1 VTSSDSGDGTVT
13 TTRDGGVWTVTIANP
28 AKRNAL
34 DDPTRK
40 ALLAALDEA
49 MSPSTAYD
57 DCRVVVL
64 TGEGSTFC
72 AGGDLPSMPTDDVAA
87 ITARMGEL
95 HRIAELILRGP
106 RPVIA
111 AVEGAAYGSGLS
123 LVAASDVVI
132 AARDARFCA
141 PFTRVGVAPDVG
153 LLWSLPRRIGVG
165 RARLMALSAE
175 PVPAQGA
182 ATMGLV
188 ERVVEPGEALAAA
201 TELAG
206 TLAERA
212 PLALAATKRLVL
224 AGAAPVEAALASEL
238 EEQIRLLAS
247 ADFAEGRRAFF
258 ERCPAEFRGI

>member
-1 VTSSDSGDGTVT
+1 
-13 TTRDGGVWTVTIANP
+13 VWTVTIANP
-28 AKRNAL
+28 ATRNAL

-49 MSPSTAYD
+49 MAPSTSYD

-72 AGGDLPSMPTDDVAA
+72 AGGDLPSMPTDDSDA
-87 ITARMGEL
+87 IAARMGEL
-95 HRIAELILRGP
+95 HRIAELILGGP
-106 RPVIA
+106 RPVVA

-123 LVAASDVVI
+123 LAAASDVVV
-132 AARDARFCA
+132 AAHDARFCA

-153 LLWSLPRRIGVG
+153 LLWTLPRRIGLG
-165 RARLMALSAE
+165 RARLMALSAD
-175 PVPAQGA
+175 PVPAEEA

-188 ERVVEPGEALAAA
+188 ERVVEPGRALTEA
-201 TELAG
+201 TELAR

-212 PLALAATKRLVL
+212 PLALAAAKRLLL
-224 AGAAPVEAALASEL
+224 AGAAPVEQALAGEL
-238 EEQIRLLAS
+238 EEQAQLLAS

-258 ERCPAEFRGI
+258 ERRPAEFEGI